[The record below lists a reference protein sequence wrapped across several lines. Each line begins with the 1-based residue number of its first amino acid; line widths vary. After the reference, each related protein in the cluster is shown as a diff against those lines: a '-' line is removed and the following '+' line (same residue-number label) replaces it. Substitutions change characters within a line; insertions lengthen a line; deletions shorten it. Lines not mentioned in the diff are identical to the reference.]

1 MQKNIPKG
9 YLSKINNQAFIK
21 YKNLYIN
28 KSAVVCGT
36 GYTLNNYI
44 PISDAIHIGCN
55 RCIFYNK
62 LIFDF
67 YFFNDW
73 SKVIPGKYKNLILS
87 YQPNIEKFFGTFPAQ
102 RSFGCV
108 LEHAKKGNATLYD
121 MEGPGGGSF
130 QVEIDKYYMG
140 DGGMST
146 VFVQM
151 QFALFC
157 GFHTIYI
164 VGCDID
170 NLKNTDHNK
179 RYFFNDSSIITN
191 PSWYAP
197 LKDKWKMMKNFIN
210 NFYPNTKIVSINPIG
225 LKELFEDYYQL

>member
-1 MQKNIPKG
+1 MIKTRTGLI
-9 YLSKINNQAFIK
+9 SKINSNAFSK
-21 YKNLYIN
+21 YKNYYTNNL
-28 KSAVVCGT
+28 AVICGT
-36 GYTLNNYI
+36 GYTLNQYN
-44 PISDAIHIGCN
+44 PIVGAIHIGCN
-55 RCIFYNK
+55 RCLFYDK

-73 SKVIPGKYKNLILS
+73 SKVPAGIYRDKILS
-87 YQPNIEKFFGTFPAQ
+87 YTPKIAKFFGTFPQQ

-108 LEHAKKGNATLYD
+108 EDHAKKGGAILYD
-121 MEGPGGGSF
+121 MEGPGGGSY

-140 DGGMST
+140 DGGMSS

-157 GFHTIYI
+157 GFSTIYI

-170 NLKNTDHNK
+170 NLKDKDHNK
-179 RYFFNDSSIITN
+179 RYFFADLKIVSS

-197 LKDKWKMMKNFIN
+197 LKEKWKLMKTFAN
-210 NFYPNTKIVSINPIG
+210 NNYPNTKIISINPIG
-225 LKELFEDYYQL
+225 LKGLFEDIYQ